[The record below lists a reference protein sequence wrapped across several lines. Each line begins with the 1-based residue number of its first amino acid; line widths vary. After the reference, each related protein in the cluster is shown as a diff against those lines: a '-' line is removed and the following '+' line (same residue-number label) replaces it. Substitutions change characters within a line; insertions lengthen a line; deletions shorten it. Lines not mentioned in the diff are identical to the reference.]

1 MNFINQTYLQ
11 ISQNQNENLIDI
23 ENENCEDSNNE
34 IKDHIKIN
42 QYLQKNLNI
51 DRQEFFLRANEINNI
66 DTVHIYEYSMNS
78 GICWNCQSCYSHRC
92 CSVCK
97 KITSNCRCVFIC
109 GYTIPTGQK
118 DKQGRY
124 TQFQKCK

>member
-42 QYLQKNLNI
+42 RYLQENLNI

-66 DTVHIYEYSMNS
+66 NTVYIYEYSMNG
-78 GICWNCQSCYSHRC
+78 GIC
-92 CSVCK
+92 
-97 KITSNCRCVFIC
+97 
-109 GYTIPTGQK
+109 
-118 DKQGRY
+118 
-124 TQFQKCK
+124 